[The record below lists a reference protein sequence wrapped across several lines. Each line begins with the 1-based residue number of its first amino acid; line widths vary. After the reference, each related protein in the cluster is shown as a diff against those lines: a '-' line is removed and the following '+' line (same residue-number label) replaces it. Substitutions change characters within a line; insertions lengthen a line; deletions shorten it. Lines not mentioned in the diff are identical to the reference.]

1 MGRIMFGAREKELR
15 PALSSWPLALLSKL
29 ALALLGATLPHS
41 SVLAEEA
48 QTIKIVSNLPRTG
61 SANAQTTSM
70 VNGIK
75 LAISE
80 VGSKVGSFTLT
91 YEDWDD
97 ASPERGQWDPALEAA
112 NADRAIRDPDVMALI
127 GPYNSGAAKISS
139 PKLNQAGMLQV
150 SPAATWP
157 GLTKPG
163 VGEPNEP
170 RVYRPSGRVTFFR
183 VVPTDDIQGVVGA
196 QWAKE
201 LGAAK
206 IYILHDRELYG
217 KGVAEMFR
225 KGATQLGLAVAGF
238 EGIDSKASNYKSL
251 VTKIK
256 QLAPDLIYYGGTTQT
271 NAGQLVKDLRAG
283 GVTAKFM
290 VPDGCFETAFIVAAG
305 KENLEGSTY
314 ITFGGVP
321 AQRLTGRGAEF
332 YRNYKKTYGIE
343 PEGYAVYGYE
353 AAQVVLEGIRRAGVK
368 DRTAILAAV
377 ASLKDFQGALGTWSF
392 DQNGD
397 TSLRT
402 MSGNTVE
409 NGAFKFNKVLGQ

>member
-1 MGRIMFGAREKELR
+1 MSRSMIDTLNNTARW
-15 PALSSWPLALLSKL
+15 AV
-29 ALALLGATLPHS
+29 
-41 SVLAEEA
+41 SVLPVVLVTVTANCGPQLA
-48 QTIKIVSNLPRTG
+48 WADQPQAIKIISNLPRTG

-80 VGSKVGSFTLT
+80 VGAKVGSFTLT

-112 NADRAIRDPDVMALI
+112 NADRAIRDPDVVALI

-170 RVYRPSGRVTFFR
+170 KVYRPSGRVTFFR

-201 LGAAK
+201 LGATK
-206 IYILHDRELYG
+206 VYVLHDRELYG

-225 KGATQLGLAVAGF
+225 KGAQSLGLSIVGF
-238 EGIDSKASNYKSL
+238 EGIDPKASNYKSL
-251 VTKIK
+251 ATKIK
-256 QLAPDLIYYGGTTQT
+256 QTAPDLVYFGGTTQT
-271 NAGQLVKDLRAG
+271 NAGQIAKDLRSG
-283 GVTAKFM
+283 GVSAKYM
-290 VPDGCFETAFIVAAG
+290 VPDGCYETAFIVAAG
-305 KENLEGSTY
+305 KENLEGATY

-321 AQRLTGRGAEF
+321 ADRLTGRGAKF
-332 YRNYKKTYGIE
+332 YESYKKTYGIE
-343 PEGYAVYGYE
+343 PEGYAAYGYE
-353 AAQVVLEGIRRAGVK
+353 AAQVVLEAIRRSGSK
-368 DRTAILAAV
+368 DRAAVLAA
-377 ASLKDFQGALGTWSF
+377 AAGLNNFSGALGTWSF
-392 DQNGD
+392 DENGD
-397 TSLRT
+397 TSLKT

-409 NGAFKFNKVLGQ
+409 AGSFKFDKILGQ

>member
-1 MGRIMFGAREKELR
+1 MNGFRAIRRSWEL
-15 PALSSWPLALLSKL
+15 
-29 ALALLGATLPHS
+29 
-41 SVLAEEA
+41 SVLLLTLSAVTPMMRVSLAAAEEP
-48 QTIKIVSNLPRTG
+48 QKIKIVSSLPRTG
-61 SANAQTTSM
+61 SANAQTSSM

-75 LAISE
+75 LALAE
-80 VGSKVGSFTLT
+80 VAGKVGNFALS

-112 NADRAIRDPDVMALI
+112 NADRAIRDQDVVALI

-170 RVYRPSGRVTFFR
+170 KVYRPSGRVTFFR

-201 LGAAK
+201 LGASK
-206 IYILHDRELYG
+206 VFILHDRELYG

-225 KGATQLGLAVAGF
+225 KGAQTHGLTIVGF
-238 EGIDSKASNYKSL
+238 EGIDPKASNYKSL

-256 QLAPDLIYYGGTTQT
+256 QAAPDLVYFGGTTQT
-271 NAGQLVKDLRAG
+271 NAGQIAKDLRSG
-283 GVTAKFM
+283 GVSAKYM
-290 VPDGCFETAFIVAAG
+290 VPDGCFESAFIVAAG

-321 AQRLTGRGAEF
+321 ADRLTGRGARF
-332 YRNYKKTYGIE
+332 YESYKKAYGIE
-343 PEGYAVYGYE
+343 PEGYAAYGYE
-353 AAQVVLEGIRRAGVK
+353 AAQVVLEAVRRAGKK
-368 DRTAILAAV
+368 DRAAILAA
-377 ASLKDFQGALGTWSF
+377 AAGLKDFEGALGTWSF
-392 DQNGD
+392 DENGD

-409 NGAFKFNKVLGQ
+409 AGAFKFSKILGQ